1 MAPSCPCRAAPDKEH
16 EMATRKRA
24 KSDLKVQQGK
34 QRDAFFARVRRAEA
48 TRLQRLAR
56 SRASS
61 GS

>member
-1 MAPSCPCRAAPDKEH
+1 
-16 EMATRKRA
+16 MATRKRA